1 MVSTGEPLVVPTTP
15 PARVSVP
22 PPLKVTFAPAIIK
35 PLPPLDE
42 FTVICPA
49 LLIVVPYIQRLS
61 PSLNPRLSSLS
72 IVRLLMMLLT
82 SSVTD
87 EALELPPS
95 IATTGSGFWLLGEH
109 GGVGAQGLGLHIF
122 TLLQLPAPPV
132 PVIWPDAE
140 FG

>member
-87 EALELPPS
+87 GALEFRSDLPSVVDSRAVYPKIVS
-95 IATTGSGFWLLGEH
+95 VFEPQAVVTIDSQ
-109 GGVGAQGLGLHIF
+109 V
-122 TLLQLPAPPV
+122 V
-132 PVIWPDAE
+132 DDAVDVQRY
-140 FG
+140 